1 MWKYVALV
9 NAQIG
14 REKYVPLP
22 SASFFT
28 PHYFCSAVLHRCWGN
43 KGWTSLIMIH
53 DSWLWWIY
61 SQLSNGHI
69 GLTASCFKNL
79 QKRANE
85 NLAQQIIF
93 WNQNQVCPALELL
106 FIFSVRMERSLF
118 FSLVFLNEYSWRMA
132 GSSGHAIVV
141 CLNVNFHFNR
151 FLQEIVMYL

>member
-1 MWKYVALV
+1 MWKYEALV

-28 PHYFCSAVLHRCWGN
+28 PHYFFSAVLHRCWGN

-61 SQLSNGHI
+61 KQLSNGRI

-79 QKRANE
+79 QKKGQRKFSSANCFFE
-85 NLAQQIIF
+85 IKTRYVLLTVLHLFCKNGK
-93 WNQNQVCPALELL
+93 ELV
-106 FIFSVRMERSLF
+106 FN
-118 FSLVFLNEYSWRMA
+118 LVFLNEYSWRME

-141 CLNVNFHFNR
+141 CLNDNFHFNR